1 MLSVLLLLLLLF
13 FECGYKGKE
22 DLHLLFLKSKGL
34 GKETGTGS
42 HLWENKT

>member
-1 MLSVLLLLLLLF
+1 MLSVLLGFFFFF
-13 FECGYKGKE
+13 FECGDKGKE

-42 HLWENKT
+42 HVWENKT